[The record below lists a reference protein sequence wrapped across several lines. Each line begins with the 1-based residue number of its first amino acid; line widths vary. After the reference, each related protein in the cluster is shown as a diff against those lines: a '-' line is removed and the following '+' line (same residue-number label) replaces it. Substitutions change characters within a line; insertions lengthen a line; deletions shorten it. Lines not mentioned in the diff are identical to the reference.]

1 MHSTEA
7 SFMTRWFMALGQQ
20 LHLSV
25 SFGDMGQ
32 PRILQ
37 PRVWHVAFIAMM
49 LMGLVGWSAYY
60 FSYAVSQQSID
71 PGMKS
76 ELAQKN
82 KEILSLR
89 ATLAEKS
96 EELAFRDNKLKFFA
110 HELGNIQARLDRFDS
125 IGERLFEDKYFGEY
139 LAELDNIEPVGDGE
153 ITVRTPATSVFAI
166 ATQLASTRRRT
177 DDVERV
183 METSL
188 DLLSKTQIN
197 RNLQPHHWP
206 VVNKRT
212 YLSSQ
217 YGMRTDPFTKKQR
230 WHSGVDIAGGYNAP
244 IVASADGVITFSGYR
259 FGYGIMVEI
268 THGNG
273 IRTRYGH
280 LNQALMRNG
289 QSVKAGE
296 VIGLMGSSGRS
307 TGPHLHF
314 EVMLGEHKVNPYPFI
329 KDGRENAKMLA
340 LSNIQAY
347 DTNRF

>member
-1 MHSTEA
+1 MNPTDNSTIKR
-7 SFMTRWFMALGQQ
+7 TLQALSQS

-25 SFGDMGQ
+25 SYGDTGHQ
-32 PRILQ
+32 RLLTPRLWQ
-37 PRVWHVAFIAMM
+37 ALLFLLLALALLGW
-49 LMGLVGWSAYY
+49 GL
-60 FSYAVSQQSID
+60 FHLSYAVSQQSMD
-71 PGMKS
+71 PRLAS
-76 ELAQKN
+76 EINAKN
-82 KEILSLR
+82 TQISALKATILEKE
-89 ATLAEKS
+89 
-96 EELAFRDNKLKFFA
+96 EEIIFRDQKMKFFA

-153 ITVRTPATSVFAI
+153 ISVSTSPTSVFAI

-177 DDVERV
+177 DGVERV

-188 DLLSKTQIN
+188 DLLSKTQMN
-197 RNLQPHHWP
+197 RNVQPHHWP
-206 VVNKRT
+206 VVHKRT
-212 YLSSQ
+212 YLSSN
-217 YGMRTDPFTKKQR
+217 YGMRVDPFSKKQS
-230 WHSGVDIAGGYNAP
+230 WHSGIDIAGGYNAP
-244 IVASADGVITFSGYR
+244 IVASADGVITFAGYR
-259 FGYGIMVEI
+259 FGYGVMVEV

-280 LNQALMRNG
+280 MNQALMRNG

-296 VIGLMGSSGRS
+296 VLGLMGSSGRS

-314 EVMLGEHKVNPYPFI
+314 EVLLGEHKVNPYPFI

-340 LSNIQAY
+340 LSSIQAY

>member
-1 MHSTEA
+1 MNPTEPTIIRH
-7 SFMTRWFMALGQQ
+7 MLQALSQT

-25 SFGDMGQ
+25 SYGDTGHQ
-32 PRILQ
+32 RLLTPRLWQ
-37 PRVWHVAFIAMM
+37 VV
-49 LMGLVGWSAYY
+49 LLVFLLLTLLGWSLFY

-71 PGMKS
+71 PRLTS
-76 ELAQKN
+76 ELSAKTKQIQTLKAEIVQK
-82 KEILSLR
+82 
-89 ATLAEKS
+89 
-96 EELAFRDNKLKFFA
+96 EEDLAFRDRKMKFFA

-139 LAELDNIEPVGDGE
+139 LAELENIEPVGDGE
-153 ITVRTPATSVFAI
+153 ISVLTSPTSVFAI

-177 DDVERV
+177 DGVERV

-188 DLLSKTQIN
+188 DLLSKTQMN
-197 RNLQPHHWP
+197 RSVQPHHWP
-206 VVNKRT
+206 VVHKRT
-212 YLSSQ
+212 YLSSN
-217 YGMRTDPFTKKQR
+217 YGMRTDPFSNKQR
-230 WHSGVDIAGGYNAP
+230 WHAGIDIAGGYNAP
-244 IVASADGVITFSGYR
+244 IVASADGLITFAGYR
-259 FGYGIMVEI
+259 FGYGIMVEV
-268 THGNG
+268 THSNG

-280 LNQALMRNG
+280 MNQAMVRNG

-296 VIGLMGSSGRS
+296 VVGLMGSSGRS

-314 EVMLGEHKVNPYPFI
+314 EVLLGEHKVNPYPFI

>member
-1 MHSTEA
+1 MPTNELSVFKRLLLTLRQT
-7 SFMTRWFMALGQQ
+7 M
-20 LHLSV
+20 HLSV
-25 SFGDMGQ
+25 SFGDTGHQRMLT
-32 PRILQ
+32 PRLWHLVAMAGLIL
-37 PRVWHVAFIAMM
+37 
-49 LMGLVGWSAYY
+49 GLLGWSLYY

-71 PGMKS
+71 PYLKSQLAAKNLQIVALES
-76 ELAQKN
+76 EL
-82 KEILSLR
+82 S
-89 ATLAEKS
+89 EKT
-96 EELAFRDNKLKFFA
+96 EELAFRDNKMKFFA

-125 IGERLFEDKYFGEY
+125 IGERLFEDKYFGDY

-153 ITVRTPATSVFAI
+153 ISVRTPATSVFAI

-197 RNLQPHHWP
+197 RNVQPHHWP

-212 YLSSQ
+212 YLSSN
-217 YGMRTDPFTKKQR
+217 YGMRTDPFSKKQR
-230 WHSGVDIAGGYNAP
+230 WHSGVDIAGGYNAQ

-259 FGYGIMVEI
+259 FGYGIMVEV

-280 LNQALMRNG
+280 MNQALVRNG

-296 VIGLMGSSGRS
+296 VVGLMGSSGRS

-314 EVMLGEHKVNPYPFI
+314 EVLLGEHKVNPYPFI